1 MRRNTATLLVIIA
14 ALLAVDIALRVS
26 PREAVAQDQ
35 FEFEFEAARTPHVIQ
50 VETSGLS
57 PSRVF
62 RLWSD
67 GMIEDSVFDSIG
79 SDCSPVGGFAWQE
92 IAETVALPHGVRI
105 TRIYTWGH
113 SPDIL
118 LRLRS
123 DGVVERNLQTSAS
136 DGFAWCG
143 WRTPPE

>member
-1 MRRNTATLLVIIA
+1 MRRNTTTLLVIIA

-50 VETSGLS
+50 VETLG
-57 PSRVF
+57 PGPDSRVF

-67 GMIEDSVFDSIG
+67 GVIEDAVFDSIG
-79 SDCSPVGGFAWQE
+79 SDCLPVGGFAWQE
-92 IAETVALPHGVRI
+92 IAETVVLPPGVRI

-123 DGVVERNLQTSAS
+123 DGVVEKNYRGAL
-136 DGFAWCG
+136 GWCG

>member
-1 MRRNTATLLVIIA
+1 MRHNTTALLVIIA

-50 VETSGLS
+50 VETAGLGHG
-57 PSRVF
+57 RVF

-67 GMIEDSVFDSIG
+67 GVIEDAVFDGINSACLPEFPG
-79 SDCSPVGGFAWQE
+79 VAWQE
-92 IAETVALPHGVRI
+92 IAETVPLPPGVRI
-105 TRIYTWGH
+105 TRIYTRVH
-113 SPDIL
+113 TQDLL

-123 DGVVERNLQTSAS
+123 DGVVERNLRA
-136 DGFAWCG
+136 GNALGWCG

>member
-1 MRRNTATLLVIIA
+1 MRRNTAALLVIIA

-50 VETSGLS
+50 VETLGPGPGSS
-57 PSRVF
+57 VF

-67 GMIEDSVFDSIG
+67 GVIEDTVFDSIG
-79 SDCSPVGGFAWQE
+79 SDCLPVGGFAWQE
-92 IAETVALPHGVRI
+92 IAETVPLPPGVRI
-105 TRIYTWGH
+105 TRIYTRVH
-113 SPDIL
+113 TQDFL

-123 DGVVERNLQTSAS
+123 DGIVEQNFRAS
-136 DGFAWCG
+136 NALGFCG

>member
-1 MRRNTATLLVIIA
+1 MRRNTAALLVIIA

-50 VETSGLS
+50 VETPTAG
-57 PSRVF
+57 RVY

-67 GMIEDSVFDSIG
+67 GVIEVAKFEGMNTVTCLPS
-79 SDCSPVGGFAWQE
+79 GGLAWQE
-92 IAETVALPHGVRI
+92 IAETVPLPPGVRI

-113 SPDIL
+113 FPDIL

-123 DGVVERNLQTSAS
+123 DGVVEQNIRSVTL
-136 DGFAWCG
+136 GWCG

>member
-1 MRRNTATLLVIIA
+1 MRCNTAALLVIIA

-50 VETSGLS
+50 VETLGPG
-57 PSRVF
+57 PSSLVF

-67 GMIEDSVFDSIG
+67 GVIEEAKFEIINNG
-79 SDCSPVGGFAWQE
+79 DCLPQTPGVAWQE
-92 IAETVALPHGVRI
+92 IAETAPLPPGVRI
-105 TRIYTWGH
+105 TRIYTRNH
-113 SPDIL
+113 STQIL

-123 DGVVERNLQTSAS
+123 DGVVEQNIRSVTL
-136 DGFAWCG
+136 GWCG